1 VWLKNFD
8 SSRKRRT
15 TSDDRVRMRK
25 KSTIVII
32 IIISLALGLLVP
44 LAAAATATS
53 NTTSASE
60 IELSAEPIYQE
71 EQITISETPINET
84 HIQADVSGN
93 GTINL
98 PNSTET
104 INNINNGSY
113 IISTKDGSI
122 FGKEVWST
130 EDETENVT
138 TTFYA
143 ITRFGMEE
151 GTNKAIVIA
160 ATHTNSTGK
169 LAPLNGMILAGQVDF
184 RPDGSRL
191 VTLWEWEN
199 GIPLS
204 TGNTTATEEPALTNT
219 TTTTTAEEEGEEE
232 LHVAET
238 EDEAFIALR
247 NAVERL
253 HDAATEKL
261 T

>member
-1 VWLKNFD
+1 MVVWLKNFD
-8 SSRKRRT
+8 GSRKRRT

-32 IIISLALGLLVP
+32 IISLALGLLVLLP
-44 LAAAATATS
+44 LAAATATTTATS
-53 NTTSASE
+53 NTTSASG

-84 HIQADVSGN
+84 HIQADVYGN

-143 ITRFGMEE
+143 ITHFGMEE

-160 ATHTNSTGK
+160 VTHTNSTGK

-184 RPDGSRL
+184 HPDRSRL

-204 TGNTTATEEPALTNT
+204 TGNTTATEEPALI
-219 TTTTTAEEEGEEE
+219 TTTTTAEEEAVGGAE
-232 LHVAET
+232 VAE
-238 EDEAFIALR
+238 
-247 NAVERL
+247 
-253 HDAATEKL
+253 
-261 T
+261 

>member
-32 IIISLALGLLVP
+32 IPLALGLLILLP
-44 LAAAATATS
+44 AAATATTTATS

-219 TTTTTAEEEGEEE
+219 TSTTAEEEAVGGAE
-232 LHVAET
+232 VAE
-238 EDEAFIALR
+238 
-247 NAVERL
+247 
-253 HDAATEKL
+253 
-261 T
+261 